1 MMAEH
6 VDHKITLFSKVGAVF
21 LAGWFASSAYH
32 GTMALNQKART
43 LQHVEAVEIPK
54 LKKAVHCEDARANK
68 SAAVAGQAILGANI
82 DSVPVPKFR
91 DIPSDDCPHV
101 AIK

>member
-1 MMAEH
+1 MIAERMDAH
-6 VDHKITLFSKVGAVF
+6 ITVWSKRGG
-21 LAGWFASSAYH
+21 LILLGWFASSAYH
-32 GTMALNQKART
+32 GTMDLNQKART
-43 LQHVEAVEIPK
+43 LQHVQQVDIPK

-91 DIPSDDCPHV
+91 DIPADNCPHV

>member
-1 MMAEH
+1 
-6 VDHKITLFSKVGAVF
+6 
-21 LAGWFASSAYH
+21 
-32 GTMALNQKART
+32 MALNQRRAPCSTSRQWKS
-43 LQHVEAVEIPK
+43 EAE
-54 LKKAVHCEDARANK
+54 KAVHCEDARANK